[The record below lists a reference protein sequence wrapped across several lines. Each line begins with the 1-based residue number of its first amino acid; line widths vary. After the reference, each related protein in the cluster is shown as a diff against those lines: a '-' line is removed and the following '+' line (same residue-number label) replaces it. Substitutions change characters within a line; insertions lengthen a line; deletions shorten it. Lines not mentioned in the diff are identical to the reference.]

1 MERYFQK
8 NRKVRTKR
16 PNTGKAEA
24 LANAHFP
31 LTQDEESTGARGRGG
46 RRARGGGGDRGLI
59 RGDSSVLNSS
69 ADNSMQETPIATPP
83 SGLTNGAGDGVDL
96 NVAVDNS
103 RDVSRASS
111 VERDTEDETAAPAA
125 AAAAVKRQS
134 RRNGGH
140 VVLPKKLKVSISKLN
155 SEEEE
160 RGGGGSSSG
169 SGGDQ
174 GKAPLASAVSS
185 KPEIESESSNDASI
199 FDLSAVVSKPIKMTL
214 DAQTLLQNGQ
224 DDLR

>member
-8 NRKVRTKR
+8 NRKVSRTKR
-16 PNTGKAEA
+16 TAKAEA
-24 LANAHFP
+24 KANAQFA
-31 LTQDEESTGARGRGG
+31 LTQDEETTGARGRGG
-46 RRARGGGGDRGLI
+46 RRSRGGGAGLT
-59 RGDSSVLNSS
+59 RGDSSLLNSS
-69 ADNSMQETPIATPP
+69 ADNSMQETPVATPP
-83 SGLTNGAGDGVDL
+83 SGLTNGESESHAPAD
-96 NVAVDNS
+96 S

-111 VERDTEDETAAPAA
+111 VERDTEDETASAA
-125 AAAAVKRQS
+125 ATPGKRQS

-140 VVLPKKLKVSISKLN
+140 ILSKKLKVSISKLN

-160 RGGGGSSSG
+160 RASGGGVGSG

-174 GKAPLASAVSS
+174 GKAAAASASS

-199 FDLSAVVSKPIKMTL
+199 FDLSALATRPMKTTL
-214 DAQTLLQNGQ
+214 DAQALLQNGP

>member
-16 PNTGKAEA
+16 TAKAEA
-24 LANAHFP
+24 KANAHIA
-31 LTQDEESTGARGRGG
+31 LTQDEETTGARGRGG
-46 RRARGGGGDRGLI
+46 RRSRGGGAGGGLT
-59 RGDSSVLNSS
+59 RGDSSLLNSS
-69 ADNSMQETPIATPP
+69 ADNSMQETPVATPP
-83 SGLTNGAGDGVDL
+83 SGLTNGESESHAPAAD
-96 NVAVDNS
+96 S

-111 VERDTEDETAAPAA
+111 VDRDTEDETASAA
-125 AAAAVKRQS
+125 ATPGKRQS

-140 VVLPKKLKVSISKLN
+140 ILSKKLKVSISKLN

-160 RGGGGSSSG
+160 RASGGGIGSG

-174 GKAPLASAVSS
+174 GKAAAASASS

-199 FDLSAVVSKPIKMTL
+199 FDMNAVVTRPIKMTL
-214 DAQTLLQNGQ
+214 DAQALLQNGP

>member
-16 PNTGKAEA
+16 TAKAEVKTDA
-24 LANAHFP
+24 QFA
-31 LTQDEESTGARGRGG
+31 LTQDEETTGARGRGG
-46 RRARGGGGDRGLI
+46 RRSRGGGAGGLT
-59 RGDSSVLNSS
+59 RGDSSLLNSS
-69 ADNSMQETPIATPP
+69 ADNSMQETPVATPP
-83 SGLTNGAGDGVDL
+83 SGLTNGESESHAPAD
-96 NVAVDNS
+96 S

-111 VERDTEDETAAPAA
+111 VDRDTEDETASAA
-125 AAAAVKRQS
+125 ATPGKRQS

-140 VVLPKKLKVSISKLN
+140 ILSKKLKVSISKLN

-160 RGGGGSSSG
+160 RASGGGSGSG

-174 GKAPLASAVSS
+174 GKAAAASASS

-199 FDLSAVVSKPIKMTL
+199 FDMNAVVTRPIKMTL
-214 DAQTLLQNGQ
+214 DAQALLQNGP

>member
-16 PNTGKAEA
+16 TAKAEA
-24 LANAHFP
+24 KANAQFA
-31 LTQDEESTGARGRGG
+31 LTQDEETTGARGRGG
-46 RRARGGGGDRGLI
+46 RRSRGGGAGLS
-59 RGDSSVLNSS
+59 RGDSSLLNSS
-69 ADNSMQETPIATPP
+69 ADNSMQETPVATPP
-83 SGLTNGAGDGVDL
+83 SGLTNGESESHAPAAD
-96 NVAVDNS
+96 S

-111 VERDTEDETAAPAA
+111 VERDTEDETAAASSAA
-125 AAAAVKRQS
+125 TAQSAAGGKRQS

-140 VVLPKKLKVSISKLN
+140 ILSKKLKVSISKLN

-160 RGGGGSSSG
+160 RASGGGSGSS
-169 SGGDQ
+169 GDQ
-174 GKAPLASAVSS
+174 GKAAAASASS

-199 FDLSAVVSKPIKMTL
+199 FDMNAVVTRPIKMTL
-214 DAQTLLQNGQ
+214 DAQALLQNGP

>member
-16 PNTGKAEA
+16 TAKAEA
-24 LANAHFP
+24 KANAQFA
-31 LTQDEESTGARGRGG
+31 LTQDEETTGARGRGG
-46 RRARGGGGDRGLI
+46 RRSRGGGAGLS
-59 RGDSSVLNSS
+59 RGDSSLLNSS
-69 ADNSMQETPIATPP
+69 ADNSMQETPVATPP
-83 SGLTNGAGDGVDL
+83 SGLTNGEGESHAPAAD
-96 NVAVDNS
+96 S

-111 VERDTEDETAAPAA
+111 VERDTEDETASAA
-125 AAAAVKRQS
+125 ATPGKRQS

-140 VVLPKKLKVSISKLN
+140 ILSKKLKVSISKLN

-160 RGGGGSSSG
+160 RASGGGGGSGSS
-169 SGGDQ
+169 GDQ
-174 GKAPLASAVSS
+174 GKAAPASASS

-199 FDLSAVVSKPIKMTL
+199 FDMNAVVTRPIKMTL
-214 DAQTLLQNGQ
+214 DAQALLQNGP